1 MGDWTEEIRREE
13 RIYPPVHPG
22 EILHMEFLEPR
33 GTWHP
38 TSSPRAQA
46 CPRSAS
52 AASWCA
58 GRKQRSPLIFP
69 ARLGRSSVWARI
81 SGQESRP
88 ATTCRSR
95 RTGGSEKPGKTLQRL
110 AERLDALPS
119 PSRITLL
126 YFLMLSLPTLYT
138 ISFT

>member
-22 EILHMEFLEPR
+22 EILHMEFLEPM

-69 ARLGRSSVWARI
+69 TRLGRYFGMGEDLWARV
-81 SGQESRP
+81 Q
-88 ATTCRSR
+88 ACYD
-95 RTGGSEKPGKTLQRL
+95 LQIEEDRW
-110 AERLDALPS
+110 EREA
-119 PSRITLL
+119 R
-126 YFLMLSLPTLYT
+126 
-138 ISFT
+138 

>member
-1 MGDWTEEIRREE
+1 MGDWTEKIRREE
-13 RIYPPVHPG
+13 TIYPPVYPG
-22 EILHMEFLEPR
+22 EGASRRDLYMEFLEPI

-69 ARLGRSSVWARI
+69 ARLDRYFGMGEDLWARV
-81 SGQESRP
+81 Q
-88 ATTCRSR
+88 ACYD
-95 RTGGSEKPGKTLQRL
+95 LQIEEDRW
-110 AERLDALPS
+110 EREA
-119 PSRITLL
+119 R
-126 YFLMLSLPTLYT
+126 
-138 ISFT
+138 